1 MLKKRNIAGLLIAA
15 ALLFVPL
22 TADALQKGEPPPDL
36 TGTTLEGQDFLLSDY
51 KGKPI
56 ILKVG
61 TTWCPTCKAQTKA
74 ISNLDVYLKEN
85 DVQFIDVF
93 LQESEKSVRK
103 YFKRGKYVTPDA
115 ILIDN
120 GPIYKALNVY
130 LIPRVIFIDSDF
142 KVYRDTEA
150 LSEKKLK
157 QTLEEML
164 AGN

>member
-1 MLKKRNIAGLLIAA
+1 MLKKRIIAGLLIVTALLLAPLTAA
-15 ALLFVPL
+15 AL
-22 TADALQKGEPPPDL
+22 QQGEAAPEL
-36 TGTTLEGQDFLLSDY
+36 TGTTLEGQEFLLSDY

-74 ISNLDVYLKEN
+74 ISNINGYLTEN

-93 LQESEKSVRK
+93 LQESEKTVRK
-103 YFKRGKYVTPDA
+103 YFKKGKYATPNA
-115 ILIDN
+115 VLIDN

-157 QTLEEML
+157 QTLDEML
-164 AGN
+164 ADN